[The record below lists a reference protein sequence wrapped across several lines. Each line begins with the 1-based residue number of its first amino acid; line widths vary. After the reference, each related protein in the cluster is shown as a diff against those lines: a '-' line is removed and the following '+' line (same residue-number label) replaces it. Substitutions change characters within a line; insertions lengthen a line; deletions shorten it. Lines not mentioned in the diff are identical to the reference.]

1 MQWRQT
7 ISNKYL
13 IYYQILPKI
22 IGLKIG
28 GDLWFGRVSLNLA
41 LTLFNPRSLS
51 MLLLT
56 TVDRKQIGSTNN
68 KTKNALPFILRN

>member
-13 IYYQILPKI
+13 IYDILPKT

-28 GDLWFGRVSLNLA
+28 GDLWFGRVSLNRA

-51 MLLLT
+51 MLLLI
-56 TVDRKQIGSTNN
+56 TVDRKQIGNTNN